1 MFKWLRFILTDEQ
14 NQWDW
19 GILVWAAGCIEFLS
33 TSAYVVWVR
42 GNPWDAQAFGTG
54 LLGVLGAGAALQW
67 IRQKGTEKVTVTQTV
82 TPGPPPATIT
92 SLEQTTNAVKPP
104 EDK

>member
-1 MFKWLRFILTDEQ
+1 MFKWLRFILTDES

-19 GILVWAAGCIEFLS
+19 GILVWATGCVQFLA
-33 TSAYVVWVR
+33 TSAYVTLVR
-42 GNPWDAQAFGTG
+42 GQTWDPQSFGTG

-67 IRQKGTEKVTVTQTV
+67 IRQKGNEKVVVTQTE
-82 TPGPPPATIT
+82 TPPTT
-92 SLEQTTNAVKPP
+92 TTLVEKTTNAVKPP

>member
-1 MFKWLRFILTDEQ
+1 MIKWLRFVLTDEQ
-14 NQWDW
+14 NQWDL
-19 GILVWAAGCIEFLS
+19 GILIWLVGCIQFLG
-33 TSAYVVWVR
+33 TGVKAYII
-42 GNPWDAQAFGTG
+42 GTQAWDPQSFGTG

-67 IRQKGTEKVTVTQTV
+67 IRQKGNEKVVVTQTV